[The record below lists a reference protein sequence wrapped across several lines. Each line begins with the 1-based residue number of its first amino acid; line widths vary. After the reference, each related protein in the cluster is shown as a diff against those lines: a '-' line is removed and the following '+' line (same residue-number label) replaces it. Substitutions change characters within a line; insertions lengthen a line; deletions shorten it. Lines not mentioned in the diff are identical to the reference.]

1 VSTVLPL
8 QDEFE
13 YYLANQEALVAKYNG
28 KVLVIRERAVVG
40 VYESESEALEVAARE
55 YELGTFLIQRCEP
68 GRESVTQTFHSRAVF
83 V

>member
-1 VSTVLPL
+1 MTLPL
-8 QDEFE
+8 QKEFE
-13 YYLANQEALVAKYNG
+13 YYLANQEALVAKYKG
-28 KVLVIRERAVVG
+28 KVLVIRDRAVVG
-40 VYESESEALEVAARE
+40 VYESESEALEAAARK